1 MLAISASIWVSSSA
15 SAGAISLAES
25 VGVRNGVT
33 DGKATGDV
41 TTGDVTT
48 GEMVTGNVVT
58 VDVITGDVMTVDV
71 MTVDV
76 MTGDVMTGDVMT
88 GDVITVVVTSDDV
101 TVRVV
106 SVVWACAS
114 PEDEVNSST
123 KLSSKRCASHSP
135 TRQRAACFK

>member
-25 VGVRNGVT
+25 VDVGSGVT

-58 VDVITGDVMTVDV
+58 VGVIIGDVMTVDV

-76 MTGDVMTGDVMT
+76 MTGDVMTGDVM
-88 GDVITVVVTSDDV
+88 TVVVTSDDV

-135 TRQRAACFK
+135 TRQRAACFR

>member
-71 MTVDV
+71 MTGDV

-88 GDVITVVVTSDDV
+88 VVVTSDDV
-101 TVRVV
+101 TVGVV
-106 SVVWACAS
+106 SAVWACAS

-135 TRQRAACFK
+135 TRQRAACFR

>member
-41 TTGDVTT
+41 TTG
-48 GEMVTGNVVT
+48 EMVTGNVVT
-58 VDVITGDVMTVDV
+58 VGVITGDVMTG
-71 MTVDV
+71 DV

-135 TRQRAACFK
+135 TRQRAACFR

>member
-1 MLAISASIWVSSSA
+1 LAISASIWVSSSA

-41 TTGDVTT
+41 TTG
-48 GEMVTGNVVT
+48 EMVTGNVVT
-58 VDVITGDVMTVDV
+58 VGVITGDVMTG
-71 MTVDV
+71 DV

-135 TRQRAACFK
+135 TRQRAACFR